1 MLMLSIEPPS
11 VNMRSTCPA
20 ISGDMSVSMVSPQ
33 MERKRPPST
42 AKLTR
47 IPPDAGRQR

>member
-1 MLMLSIEPPS
+1 MLSIDPPS
-11 VNMRSTCPA
+11 VNMPSTCIA
-20 ISGDMSVSMVSPQ
+20 ISGDMSVSMISPQ

-42 AKLTR
+42 AKLTPR